1 MFENHF
7 WSLGFQIKSA
17 EEYKQLGLLSLNKGD
32 VVARSSSLQYECWS
46 LGNIELWLQTY
57 EGAEQA
63 ASRIIDLSPHYI
75 GSTRVRVVLKSRV
88 IRERQSPLD
97 HAYVAQV
104 IGDGY
109 PFAFD
114 SPYVDA
120 DPEIPSEVTLQITA
134 FAHELNVFDDESGY
148 DQMRSGEGWATRSFV
163 PCGMLEPAGA
173 RIEPPFSMAMF
184 TGIVKSAA
192 QEFNSYTG
200 KSFQSAAVS
209 SYSADY
215 DIVVGPDV
223 CERRLEV
230 GNVVSG
236 TFWMSG
242 KFIEN

>member
-1 MFENHF
+1 
-7 WSLGFQIKSA
+7 
-17 EEYKQLGLLSLNKGD
+17 
-32 VVARSSSLQYECWS
+32 
-46 LGNIELWLQTY
+46 
-57 EGAEQA
+57 
-63 ASRIIDLSPHYI
+63 
-75 GSTRVRVVLKSRV
+75 
-88 IRERQSPLD
+88 
-97 HAYVAQV
+97 
-104 IGDGY
+104 
-109 PFAFD
+109 
-114 SPYVDA
+114 
-120 DPEIPSEVTLQITA
+120 
-134 FAHELNVFDDESGY
+134 
-148 DQMRSGEGWATRSFV
+148 
-163 PCGMLEPAGA
+163 MLEPAGA